1 MPRKLLMR
9 LGIGLSGILML
20 GGCVTTAGSVKG
32 ACDAFRALSWHERD
46 TYLTKKGIVG
56 HNAAGKRICGW
67 KPRK

>member
-1 MPRKLLMR
+1 
-9 LGIGLSGILML
+9 ML
-20 GGCVTTAGSVKG
+20 AGCVTTASSVKG